1 MLSPTGDLRML
12 LTSPSLATTAPNT
25 SSQSNENDNAVLM
38 MKRLIV
44 EEVIQA
50 EEEEEE
56 ATFSFQLGVHGTLEV
71 VKSIQL

>member
-1 MLSPTGDLRML
+1 
-12 LTSPSLATTAPNT
+12 
-25 SSQSNENDNAVLM
+25 M

-44 EEVIQA
+44 EEVIQE

-56 ATFSFQLGVHGTLEV
+56 ATFSFQLGLHGTLEV